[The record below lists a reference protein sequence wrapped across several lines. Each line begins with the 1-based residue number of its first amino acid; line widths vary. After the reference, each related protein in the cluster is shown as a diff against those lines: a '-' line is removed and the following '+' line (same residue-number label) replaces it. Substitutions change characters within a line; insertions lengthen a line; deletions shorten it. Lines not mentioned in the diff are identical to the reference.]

1 MFDYQWLFLMQAVMA
16 ILMFIFLRKLNQ
28 MKKQVDTVTQEV
40 TAYISY
46 VVEEGESE
54 KEAEITLNNRPKESE
69 KNQEEAQNSL
79 IQAVLGEYFP

>member
-28 MKKQVDTVTQEV
+28 IKKQMDTITKEV
-40 TAYISY
+40 MTYISY
-46 VVEEGESE
+46 VVEEEE
-54 KEAEITLNNRPKESE
+54 EEIMLKSRSKESE

>member
-28 MKKQVDTVTQEV
+28 IKKQMDTITKEV
-40 TAYISY
+40 MTYISY
-46 VVEEGESE
+46 VVEEEEEE
-54 KEAEITLNNRPKESE
+54 KEGEIMLKSRSKETD